1 VGRSPETT
9 SVLKPREE
17 RGKFVVYEGIDGSG
31 TTTQASRLANHLRAQ
46 GVPVCETSEP
56 TRGPFGAVIR
66 QALEGRLEVDERALA
81 VAFAADRYDHLFS
94 TDRGIVAR
102 LNAGTW
108 VVCDRYVLSSLVY
121 QAANGMTAEWV
132 QSINRYAVPADLTI
146 FIDTPVDECLSR
158 LSARGSIPDRYE
170 REEMLLAVLERY
182 RRATS
187 TSDAESPLVVVDG
200 KGSVDDVLDATLEL
214 VRNHLNMP

>member
-1 VGRSPETT
+1 MTYAHRVVR
-9 SVLKPREE
+9 E

-31 TTTQASRLANHLRAQ
+31 TTTQAARLAGYLRGQ

-66 QALEGRLEVDERALA
+66 QALEGRLDVDERALA

-94 TDRGIVAR
+94 TDRGIVDR

-108 VVCDRYVLSSLVY
+108 VICDRYVLSSLVY
-121 QAANGMTAEWV
+121 QTANGMTAEWI
-132 QSINRYAVPADLTI
+132 QSLNRYAIPADVTI
-146 FIDTPVDECLSR
+146 FVDTPVDECLTR
-158 LSARGSIPDRYE
+158 LGARGSIPDRYE
-170 REEMLLAVLERY
+170 RKEMLLAVLERY

-187 TSDAESPLVVVDG
+187 EPDPASPVATVDG
-200 KGSVDDVLDATLEL
+200 QGSVEDVFDATLEL
-214 VRNHLNMP
+214 LRGHLNVAV

>member
-1 VGRSPETT
+1 VVRD
-9 SVLKPREE
+9 

-31 TTTQASRLANHLRAQ
+31 TTTQASRLAAYLRGQ

-94 TDRGIVAR
+94 TDRGIVDR
-102 LNAGTW
+102 LSSGTW
-108 VVCDRYVLSSLVY
+108 VVCDRYVLSSVVY
-121 QAANGMTAEWV
+121 QAANGMSAEWI
-132 QSINRYAVPADLTI
+132 QSLNKYAVPADLTI

-170 REEMLLAVLERY
+170 REEMLTAVRDRY

-187 TSDAESPLVVVDG
+187 EPDPGGPLVVVDG
-200 KGSVDDVLDATLEL
+200 AGSVDEVLAATLEML
-214 VRNHLNMP
+214 RDHLNVAV

>member
-1 VGRSPETT
+1 VTT
-9 SVLKPREE
+9 TLARVVSE

-31 TTTQASRLANHLRAQ
+31 TTTQASRLATYLREQ

-94 TDRGIVAR
+94 TDRGIVDR
-102 LNAGTW
+102 LSAGTW
-108 VVCDRYVLSSLVY
+108 VVCDRYVLSSVVY
-121 QAANGMTAEWV
+121 QSANGMAAEWV
-132 QSINRYAVPADLTI
+132 QSINRYAIPPDLTI

-158 LSARGSIPDRYE
+158 LAARGSLPDRYE
-170 REEMLLAVLERY
+170 REEMLLAVRERY
-182 RRATS
+182 LRAS
-187 TSDAESPLVVVDG
+187 SESPLVTVEG
-200 KGSVDDVLDATLEL
+200 KGSVDEVFDATLEKL
-214 VRNHLNMP
+214 RDHLNVAV

>member
-1 VGRSPETT
+1 VTT
-9 SVLKPREE
+9 TLARVVSD

-31 TTTQASRLANHLRAQ
+31 TTTQAARLAAHLRAKAIA
-46 GVPVCETSEP
+46 VCETSEP

-94 TDRGIVAR
+94 TDRGIVDR

-108 VVCDRYVLSSLVY
+108 VICDRYVLSSLVY
-121 QAANGMTAEWV
+121 QAANGMSADWI
-132 QSINRYAVPADLTI
+132 QSLNRYAIAPDVTV

-158 LSARGSIPDRYE
+158 LAARGTIPDRYE
-170 REEMLLAVLERY
+170 REETLLAVRERY
-182 RRATS
+182 LRAS
-187 TSDAESPLVVVDG
+187 SESPLVTVDG
-200 KGSVDDVLDATLEL
+200 KGSVDEVFEATLEKL
-214 VRNHLNMP
+214 RDHLNVAV